1 MTKPE
6 SKYWRNQRRWPNL
19 VAPALPLAAILLAS
33 LALGG
38 CTGAMIGASAA
49 GGVAI
54 AQERTIGQAVD
65 DKVIQAQ
72 INAELLQH
80 SEGLFAKVDTKIV
93 EGRVLLT
100 GVVPSA
106 EDRLAATELTW
117 KVNGVTE
124 VLNEIEVSDK
134 SNLVDYAKDTWIT
147 TQLRAKMLSD
157 REVSDI
163 NYSIETVNG
172 AVFLFGISQTE
183 DELKRVTSHARQIR
197 GVTKVVSHV
206 VGKSD
211 RRRTQ

>member
-1 MTKPE
+1 MRKPDSE
-6 SKYWRNQRRWPNL
+6 LLRNNGPRGGH
-19 VAPALPLAAILLAS
+19 ALRVLPWATILCAALAV
-33 LALGG
+33 GG
-38 CTGAMIGASAA
+38 CTGAVVGATAA
-49 GGVAI
+49 GGVSI

-65 DKVIQAQ
+65 DQVIQAQ
-72 INAELLQH
+72 INSELLQH
-80 SEGLFAKVDTKIV
+80 SELLFAKVDTKIV

-100 GVVPSA
+100 GVVPKA
-106 EDRLAATELTW
+106 DDRLAATQLAW
-117 KVNGVTE
+117 KVEGVKE

-134 SNLVDYAKDTWIT
+134 SSLVDYAKDTWIS

-163 NYSIETVNG
+163 NYSVETVNG
-172 AVFLFGISQTE
+172 AVFLFGISQND

-206 VGKSD
+206 IAKSD